1 MTSPDPNFHI
11 YICFGQSNMEG
22 NAAITSDD
30 KLGVN
35 SRFQVMTVAPD
46 DLQHLGRTV
55 GNWYTAIPPLCRW
68 DTGLTPADYFGR
80 TLVDSL
86 PDNVKVGVIVVAMGG
101 SGIDAF
107 DKVNYTQYYQNAD
120 AWQKSLMNIY
130 GGNPYAKIIEMAK
143 IAQQKGVIKGI
154 LLHQGESNN
163 MQSDWPLKVKKI
175 YSDML
180 EDLSIAPNSI
190 PLLAGE
196 MLQQD
201 KGGICWGMNSIIA
214 TLPYYIP
221 NSNVVSSKGCSGNSV
236 DGFHFST
243 VGARELGKR
252 YGLQMWSLLKT
263 YETEKGQTVDH
274 LAIEKTDFT
283 LLTGT
288 TKRIP
293 ITAVFGDGHIQDIG
307 YKATYEISNH
317 EALSITNGFLEALK
331 DGSATIT
338 ASYKGTLGEQKQI
351 VFTVKTTTF
360 PLTNELFNPSIYST
374 GTFNETSKTL
384 KTGQYGFGGWVYNSG
399 VNLSAY
405 KYLIIK
411 LGATNT
417 SGASF
422 RIFDENNYW
431 TGCATYD
438 FGVNKQINID
448 LASMYRSG
456 STTKID
462 PSHLYIIGL
471 WSTGGSDI
479 VISNVY
485 LTNSTDYSNP
495 TAIED
500 IFNTG
505 TNENELIDVYNIIG
519 MKIQSQMKRSE
530 MIKNL
535 PPGLYIVGKRK
546 VMITRKY

>member
-1 MTSPDPNFHI
+1 
-11 YICFGQSNMEG
+11 
-22 NAAITSDD
+22 
-30 KLGVN
+30 
-35 SRFQVMTVAPD
+35 
-46 DLQHLGRTV
+46 
-55 GNWYTAIPPLCRW
+55 
-68 DTGLTPADYFGR
+68 
-80 TLVDSL
+80 
-86 PDNVKVGVIVVAMGG
+86 
-101 SGIDAF
+101 
-107 DKVNYTQYYQNAD
+107 
-120 AWQKSLMNIY
+120 MNIY

-163 MQSDWPLKVKKI
+163 MQTDWPGKVKKI
-175 YSDML
+175 YNDML
-180 EDLSIAPNSI
+180 EDLNIAPNSI

-201 KGGICWGMNSIIA
+201 QGGICWGMNGIIA

-221 NSNVVSSKGCSGNSV
+221 NSNAISSKGCSGNAV

-288 TKRIP
+288 TKKIP
-293 ITAVFGDGHIQDIG
+293 ITAVFVDGHIQDIC
-307 YKATYEISNH
+307 YKATYEISNQ
-317 EALSITNGFLEALK
+317 AVSVTNGYLEALK
-331 DGSATIT
+331 DGSATVT
-338 ASYKGTLGEQKQI
+338 ASYKGTLGESKQI
-351 VFTVKTTTF
+351 VFRVKSTTF

-374 GTFNETSKTL
+374 GTFNETTKTL
-384 KTGQYGFGGWVYNSG
+384 KTGQYGFGGWAYNKG
-399 VNLSAY
+399 VDLSAY

-411 LGATNT
+411 LGAINT

-438 FGVNKQINID
+438 FGTNKQVNVD

-456 STTKID
+456 TTTKLD
-462 PSHLYIIGL
+462 PGHLYIIGF

-479 VISNVY
+479 VISDVY
-485 LTNSTDYSNP
+485 VTNKADYSNP

-500 IFNTG
+500 VFNTVM
-505 TNENELIDVYNIIG
+505 TDNELVDVYNMMG
-519 MKIQSQMKRSE
+519 MKIRSQMKRSE
-530 MIKNL
+530 VIKDL
-535 PPGLYIVGKRK
+535 PTGLYVIGKRK
-546 VMITRKY
+546 VIITRKY